1 MLELL
6 AQIQSGYGL
15 IVLVLVL
22 LLAFAWFLLWKTT
35 WSVWSKAM
43 EAKDKEIQRIS
54 KERDL
59 YQALVFARLESSSAD
74 ALATRAVR
82 QDTTR

>member
-6 AQIQSGYGL
+6 TQIQSGYGL
-15 IVLVLVL
+15 IVLVLVI

-54 KERDL
+54 QERDA
-59 YQALVFARLESSSAD
+59 YQALIFARLESSSAD
-74 ALATRAVR
+74 TLRVR
-82 QDTTR
+82 KNKDQAGK

>member
-6 AQIQSGYGL
+6 NQIQSAHGL

-22 LLAFAWFLLWKTT
+22 LLAFSWFLLWKTT
-35 WSVWSKAM
+35 WSVWNKAM

-54 KERDL
+54 QERDK
-59 YQALVFARLESSSAD
+59 YQSLVFARLESSGVDVLGGGSHN
-74 ALATRAVR
+74 TRK
-82 QDTTR
+82 